1 MPRNAVKYRD
11 LWVAPGTKLFEALEK
26 GDGKLAAE
34 LYKAAMTKGV

>member
-26 GDGKLAAE
+26 KDSKLAAE
-34 LYKAAMTKGV
+34 LYRAAVEKQ